1 MRHTDRLPARK
12 QAGLTARCSFCGR
25 PQDKTRRLIAG
36 RDAHICDDCTRI
48 CSDLLRDESKN
59 RLPITQR
66 SIPPPAQ
73 IKRFLDDYVIG
84 QDHAKKV
91 LAVAVY
97 NHYKRV
103 CSKCMGLELEKSNI
117 LFIGPTGVGKTLLA
131 ETLARFLNVPFS
143 ISDATPLTEA
153 GYVGEDV
160 ENILLRLLQAANL
173 DVQLAEIGIVY
184 LDEIDKIGRKSD
196 SASIT
201 RDVSGE
207 GVQQALL
214 KILEGTVANVPPQ
227 GGRKHP
233 EQKYI
238 PINTRN
244 ILFICGGTFVGLD
257 KIVQAR
263 TRSTALGFG
272 APLVSKENREADEL
286 LALVE
291 PDDLIK
297 YGLIPELV
305 GRLPVIA
312 ALENLSKHQLARILT
327 EPRNA
332 LVRQYQHYFELEDVR
347 LGFEP
352 EALDLV
358 ADLAQKRKTG
368 ARGLRAIMEKAML
381 EIMFDLPS
389 QERVCEVVITPG
401 VIAGKEPPRYIERSV
416 RRRKAE

>member
-1 MRHTDRLPARK
+1 MPEETTDSS
-12 QAGLTARCSFCGR
+12 ARCSFCGR
-25 PQDKTRRLIAG
+25 PQSKTRRLIAG
-36 RDAHICDDCTRI
+36 RDAYICDDCTRI
-48 CSDLLRDESKN
+48 CGDLVKDDGRN
-59 RLPITQR
+59 RLPMSQR
-66 SIPPPAQ
+66 SIPHPAE
-73 IKRFLDDYVIG
+73 IKRFLDGYVIG
-84 QDHAKKV
+84 QEHAKKV
-91 LAVAVY
+91 LSVAVY

-103 CSKCMGLELEKSNI
+103 FSKRMGLELDKSNI
-117 LFIGPTGVGKTLLA
+117 LLIGPTGVGKTLLA

-160 ENILLRLLQAANL
+160 ENILLRLFQAANG
-173 DVQLAEIGIVY
+173 DTQLAEIGIIY

-196 SASIT
+196 SPSIT

-233 EQKYI
+233 EQQYI

-257 KIVQAR
+257 KIIETR
-263 TRSTALGFG
+263 TRSQAMGFG
-272 APLVSKENREADEL
+272 AVVTSREERASDDL
-286 LALVE
+286 FALAE

-297 YGLIPELV
+297 YGMIPELV

-312 ALENLSKHQLARILT
+312 ALQNLRQADLVRILT
-327 EPRNA
+327 EPENS
-332 LVRQYQHYFELEDVR
+332 LVRQYQRYFELEDVR
-347 LGFEP
+347 LLFEP
-352 EALDLV
+352 EALDL
-358 ADLAQKRKTG
+358 AAHLAMKRRTG
-368 ARGLRAIMEKAML
+368 ARGLRAILEKAML
-381 EIMFDLPS
+381 EIMFELPS
-389 QERVCEVVITPG
+389 RTRVTECVITPG
-401 VIAGKEPPRYIERSV
+401 VITGKEEPRYSERPA